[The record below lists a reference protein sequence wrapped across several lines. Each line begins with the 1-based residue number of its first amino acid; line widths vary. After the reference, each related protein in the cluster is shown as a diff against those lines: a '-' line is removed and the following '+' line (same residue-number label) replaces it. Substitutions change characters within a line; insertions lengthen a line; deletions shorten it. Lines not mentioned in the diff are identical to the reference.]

1 MNKDLKEIFELE
13 NAEKYNEA
21 YSRYQKLISKNT
33 SDYQNWKYFFFF
45 LWSMI
50 EDVSGILSKDIDLRA
65 ELETELKNGM
75 NKYSELA
82 DFNFIAGYTISIF
95 PYEFG
100 DYEKLDLIGRKMLK
114 KAYELDL
121 KNPIYKMTYLGSKG
135 LNRKEQKEYENACY
149 KSRKI
154 IETEYIGNGLL
165 NEYFNQVFIRD
176 GKEASR

>member
-1 MNKDLKEIFELE
+1 
-13 NAEKYNEA
+13 
-21 YSRYQKLISKNT
+21 
-33 SDYQNWKYFFFF
+33 
-45 LWSMI
+45 MI

-75 NKYSELA
+75 RKYSELA

-100 DYEKLDLIGRKMLK
+100 DFEELDVIGRKILK
-114 KAYELDL
+114 KAYELDF

-135 LNRKEQKEYENACY
+135 LNRKEQKEYEKACS
-149 KSRKI
+149 KSQKI
-154 IETEYIGNGLL
+154 IETEYTGNGLL